1 MIRVLAMQEEQF
13 RDQIIQ
19 SLAAVAAKSY
29 ESMVELAHGLD
40 DKAQKTGLSPLDCLR
55 WDWDS

>member
-1 MIRVLAMQEEQF
+1 MQEEQF